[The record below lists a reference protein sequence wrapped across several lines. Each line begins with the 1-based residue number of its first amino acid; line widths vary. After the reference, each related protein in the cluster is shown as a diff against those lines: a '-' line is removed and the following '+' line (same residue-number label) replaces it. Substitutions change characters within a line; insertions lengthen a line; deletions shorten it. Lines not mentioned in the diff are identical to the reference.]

1 MQCNNGFD
9 SCKRYVF
16 TNGCCNPCHPSCG
29 VPSCPPSCPPGPP
42 GPQGMP
48 GPVGPTGPTGPIGP
62 TGPTGATGTP
72 GAGLETVADF
82 TPGAL
87 YARGAMVYYNGALYQ
102 ANVDNPTGT
111 PGTSSD
117 FNLVT
122 VTGPTGP
129 TGPTGVTGST
139 GAEGPTGPTGA
150 TGAEG
155 PTGPTGPTG
164 AVGATGAEGPTGPTG
179 ATGAEG
185 ATGPTGPT
193 GPAVP
198 LNALYAVNTGS
209 QTLSSTGDPA
219 TFTTNEVE
227 EGTAI
232 THSPSSSDIELTEPG
247 TYRITYSAVA
257 TNASSTGNVGL
268 ELQNDGTA
276 IDGSES
282 TGKVGTTND
291 PVPLGSSVLVTVPGS
306 ATITLNAT
314 ENDTTLNSAGITV
327 QKID

>member
-1 MQCNNGFD
+1 M
-9 SCKRYVF
+9 RYI
-16 TNGCCNPCHPSCG
+16 NPQDASCG
-29 VPSCPPSCPPGPP
+29 GFIPVPPANSACCPPACPPRPCPP
-42 GPQGMP
+42 PRPQTCCCGC
-48 GPVGPTGPTGPIGP
+48 GC
-62 TGPTGATGTP
+62 
-72 GAGLETVADF
+72 
-82 TPGAL
+82 
-87 YARGAMVYYNGALYQ
+87 
-102 ANVDNPTGT
+102 
-111 PGTSSD
+111 
-117 FNLVT
+117 
-122 VTGPTGP
+122 
-129 TGPTGVTGST
+129 GSQ
-139 GAEGPTGPTGA
+139 
-150 TGAEG
+150 
-155 PTGPTGPTG
+155 
-164 AVGATGAEGPTGPTG
+164 
-179 ATGAEG
+179 G

-257 TNASSTGNVGL
+257 TNASGTGNVGL

-282 TGKVGTTND
+282 SGKVNNTSD
-291 PVPLGSSVLVTVPGS
+291 PTPLGASVLVTVPGT

-314 ENDTTLNSAGITV
+314 ENNTTLNSAGITV
-327 QKID
+327 QKLD